1 MPSALNHPIDLD
13 RLPGRVA
20 ELADVVGLRAALI
33 LVELRG
39 GTRLAVPKKPAPGHW
54 LVEHIG
60 VEALDKLCRYYG
72 GETIEI
78 DRCAAALRAGLEAN
92 ILRDYENG
100 ASNSQ
105 LARRYNYTERGIR
118 KLRRRLERREP
129 SLNYDLFD
137 EL

>member
-1 MPSALNHPIDLD
+1 MPDAPHDTFDLD

-20 ELADVVGLRAALI
+20 ELADVIGLRAALT

-60 VEALDKLCRYYG
+60 LDALTALCRYYG

-78 DRCAAALRAGLEAN
+78 DRCAAALRAGLEAR
-92 ILRDYENG
+92 IVRDYQDG

-105 LARRYNYTERGIR
+105 LARRYGYTERGIR
-118 KLRRRLERREP
+118 KLRRRIESREP
-129 SLNYDLFD
+129 SLNYDLFED
-137 EL
+137 